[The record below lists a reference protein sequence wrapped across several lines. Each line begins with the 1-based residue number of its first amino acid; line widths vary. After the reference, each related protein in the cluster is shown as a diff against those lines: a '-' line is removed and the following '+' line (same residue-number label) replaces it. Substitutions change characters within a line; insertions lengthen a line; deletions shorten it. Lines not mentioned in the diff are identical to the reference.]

1 MPPTV
6 IFLACPISR
15 SALKAHLVRP
25 RSPHR

>member
-6 IFLACPISR
+6 VFLACPISR

-25 RSPHR
+25 RSPNR